1 MFQNNRISIILRIV
15 CLVTFIIV
23 ILFNKSIITLS
34 LLTIFFYSFTRNEND
49 SLLFWWNIITIIS
62 FIISYITGHLYLLKI
77 VLTIGLSYYFL
88 VINHQDIEE
97 SNKKVFVIDKYFY
110 RFKNNTLRKDVI
122 DINLI
127 NAIYITVHL
136 FILFVTIMVG

>member
-122 DINLI
+122 DMNLI

-136 FILFVTIMVG
+136 FILFVIIMVG